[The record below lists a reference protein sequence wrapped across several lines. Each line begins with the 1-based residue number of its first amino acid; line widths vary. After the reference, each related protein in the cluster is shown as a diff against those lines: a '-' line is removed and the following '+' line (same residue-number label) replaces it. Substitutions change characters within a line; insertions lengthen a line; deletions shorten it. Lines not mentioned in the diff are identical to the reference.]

1 MDDSG
6 EEGEDEVDSSK
17 NLTSTVDVD
26 AIKVRIPSHNFV
38 YRRYREN
45 I

>member
-26 AIKVRIPSHNFV
+26 AIKVRMNTFTQFRI
-38 YRRYREN
+38 
-45 I
+45 